1 MVVGKQHAE
10 GNEAVS
16 DGEQADDVFQVEV
29 TIIHVHPFFCLW
41 MRRVDKWREVEKNG
55 GLGGK
60 RRDARVEQK
69 KESGTWKNRSGGVDL
84 KGRVVEGMSGR
95 QKKSIQINDLL
106 SD

>member
-29 TIIHVHPFFCLW
+29 TIIHVHPFLCLL
-41 MRRVDKWREVEKNG
+41 MRRVDKWSEGGRNG

-60 RRDARVEQK
+60 RRDAGVEEK
-69 KESGTWKNRSGGVDL
+69 KENGTWKNRIGGVDL
-84 KGRVVEGMSGR
+84 KGRVVEGRNGR
-95 QKKSIQINDLL
+95 
-106 SD
+106 